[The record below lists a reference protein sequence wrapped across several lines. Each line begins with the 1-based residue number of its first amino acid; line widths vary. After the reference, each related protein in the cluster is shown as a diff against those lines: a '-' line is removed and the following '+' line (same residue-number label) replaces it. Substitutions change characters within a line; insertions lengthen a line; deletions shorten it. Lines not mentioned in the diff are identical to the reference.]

1 MTRFKLATRDTFR
14 SLQHRNFRIFFVTQG
29 ISFIGTWLQLAAQT
43 LLVYRLTDSGT
54 ALGLLT
60 AIQFLPTLC
69 SARGPASSIDRYDKR
84 RIMTHHHAR

>member
-1 MTRFKLATRDTFR
+1 MTRLKLATADTFR
-14 SLQHRNFRIFFVTQG
+14 SLHHPNFRIFFVTQG

-60 AIQFLPTLC
+60 RSSSPPRCC
-69 SARGPASSIDRYDKR
+69 SAPGPAS
-84 RIMTHHHAR
+84 